1 MERQRAQAIIVLSRN
16 VEEADSEIV
25 KFLGNVSTKEKIAF
39 LRGMFDVQMVSQAKD
54 DETNYFIM
62 LNSILVAFEES

>member
-16 VEEADSEIV
+16 VEEADSEII

-62 LNSILVAFEES
+62 LSSILVAFEES